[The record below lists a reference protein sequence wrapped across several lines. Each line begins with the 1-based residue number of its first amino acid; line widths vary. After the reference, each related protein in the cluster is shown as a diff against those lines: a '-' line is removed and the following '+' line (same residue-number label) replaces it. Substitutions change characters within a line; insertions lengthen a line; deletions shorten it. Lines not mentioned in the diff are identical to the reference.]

1 MNRCL
6 SCHTA
11 LAGGFYHPSCSLALF
26 GTPKPPI
33 LDCTLEE
40 LYLWAKRKHQRGSV
54 PGVQPKMSA
63 LQTLDRLEVT
73 DISGDYIMKPQVPAY
88 RALPE
93 NEALTMR
100 MAATAGI
107 EVAPCG
113 LLPLV
118 SGELVY
124 VTQRMDRLVPG
135 KRGLRRT
142 TRHMEDFSQVTE
154 HSTTRKYRG
163 AMELVA
169 RGLRTYSDTPG
180 LDLVR
185 LLRLAL
191 FCFLTGNADM
201 HLKNFSLL
209 YEGRTKRLAPA
220 YDLLSTRLVI
230 PERDDPE
237 EMALTLNGKKNRLR
251 LEDFALFAKNI
262 GLGSRQFQSA
272 CDSLAASLP
281 SLFNLVQA
289 SFLPDDLKEAYGALL
304 RVRAQRLGLVH

>member
-1 MNRCL
+1 MSQEAYARI
-6 SCHTA
+6 
-11 LAGGFYHPSCSLALF
+11 P
-26 GTPKPPI
+26 TP
-33 LDCTLEE
+33 
-40 LYLWAKRKHQRGSV
+40 RGW
-54 PGVQPKMSA
+54 
-63 LQTLDRLEVT
+63 
-73 DISGDYIMKPQVPAY
+73 I
-88 RALPE
+88 
-93 NEALTMR
+93 
-100 MAATAGI
+100 
-107 EVAPCG
+107 
-113 LLPLV
+113 
-118 SGELVY
+118 
-124 VTQRMDRLVPG
+124 
-135 KRGLRRT
+135 
-142 TRHMEDFSQVTE
+142 F
-154 HSTTRKYRG
+154 
-163 AMELVA
+163 
-169 RGLRTYSDTPG
+169 
-180 LDLVR
+180 R

>member
-1 MNRCL
+1 MNLCL
-6 SCHTA
+6 SCHTT
-11 LAGGFYHPSCSLALF
+11 LARGFYHPSCSLALF
-26 GTPKPPI
+26 GTPEPPI
-33 LDCTLEE
+33 LDYTLEE
-40 LYLWAKRKHQRGSV
+40 LYLCPEHKDQRGSV
-54 PGVQPKMSA
+54 PGVQPKMSV
-63 LQTLDRLEVT
+63 LQTLGRLEIT
-73 DISGDYIMKPQVPAY
+73 DISGEYILKSPVCAY

-107 EVAPCG
+107 DVAPCG
-113 LLPLV
+113 LLPLA

-124 VTQRMDRLVPG
+124 VTQRMDRLVPD
-135 KRGLRRT
+135 KRGLRRV
-142 TRHMEDFSQVTE
+142 TRHMEDFCQATE
-154 HSTTRKYRG
+154 HSTARKYRG
-163 AMELVA
+163 SMELVA
-169 RGLRTYSDTPG
+169 RCLRTYSDTPG

-251 LEDFALFAKNI
+251 IEDFALFAKNI
-262 GLGSRQFQSA
+262 GLGSRQFQGV

-281 SLFNLVQA
+281 SQFNLVRA